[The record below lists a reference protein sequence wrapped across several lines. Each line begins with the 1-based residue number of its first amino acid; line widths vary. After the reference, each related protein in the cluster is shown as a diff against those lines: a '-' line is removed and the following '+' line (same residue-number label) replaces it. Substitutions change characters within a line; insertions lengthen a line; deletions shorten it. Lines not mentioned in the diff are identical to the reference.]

1 MPDCVT
7 VNGTPLT
14 ETVPTLL
21 WELGLAAT
29 VMPIV
34 DGFAVPPPKETVI
47 QGTSDDG
54 VFRQLVG
61 VPDAAK
67 VKLSPAARALAVLGE
82 SDTEVQV

>member
-1 MPDCVT
+1 
-7 VNGTPLT
+7 
-14 ETVPTLL
+14 
-21 WELGLAAT
+21 
-29 VMPIV
+29 MPIV
-34 DGFAVPPPKETVI
+34 EGFAVPPPKETVI
-47 QGTSDDG
+47 QGTSEEA